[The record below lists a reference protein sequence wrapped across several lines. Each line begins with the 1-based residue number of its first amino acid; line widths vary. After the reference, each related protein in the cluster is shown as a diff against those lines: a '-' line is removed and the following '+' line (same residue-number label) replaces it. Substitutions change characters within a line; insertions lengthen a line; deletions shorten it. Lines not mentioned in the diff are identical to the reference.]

1 MQQNVVE
8 RRKACE
14 HIDARSP
21 SCCNGAVRRL
31 VAILLFAAVLLPL
44 ILPAFALAQD
54 ADAGLPAC
62 CRRGGAHGC
71 RMSMG
76 EKAEQLRMPSGQA
89 EKPHWHTPQ
98 AACPYCPAASSSVH
112 AADLYLP
119 TMLSSA
125 VVFFIRPTGTVQTE
139 SRRRISRDRSRQKR
153 GPPVLSLV

>member
-1 MQQNVVE
+1 MLQNEVE
-8 RRKACE
+8 RGKTCE

-31 VAILLFAAVLLPL
+31 LAILLFAAVFLPL

-76 EKAEQLRMPSGQA
+76 EKAEQLRTPAGKA
-89 EKPHWHTPQ
+89 EKPHWHAPH
-98 AACPYCPAASSSVH
+98 AACPYCPARSSSLH
-112 AADLYLP
+112 AGDLYLP
-119 TMLSSA
+119 TLLSSA
-125 VVFFIRPTGTVQTE
+125 ALFFIRPTGTAQTE

-153 GPPVLSLV
+153 GPPVLSLA